1 MPLISTSIF
10 GFEVFEVFEV
20 LEVFGVSKILPP
32 PVIRSSTPL
41 QFSGAEAE
49 PLMVMLTVEPE
60 LVSVAEPRLTM
71 QLVVSGELGQVPLA
85 VTVAVV
91 PLAVNI
97 V

>member
-32 PVIRSSTPL
+32 PVIRSSNPW
-41 QFSGAEAE
+41 QFSEAEAE
-49 PLMVMLTVEPE
+49 PLMVMGTVEPE
-60 LVSVAEPRLTM
+60 LVSVAEPRLTV
-71 QLVVSGELGQVPLA
+71 QLVVNGELGQVPLA